1 MRLIRSATLFGAG
14 YLLGARAGTDRYD
27 QIVATARRVA
37 ARPELQP
44 YLESLSNHLPPP
56 SSAAPPDAGD
66 TARVTETVSSATDLP
81 VEAVPVEPVLVEAAP
96 VEAVPVEPVPVE
108 AVPVGSVPVAS
119 VPVEAV
125 PVEAVRVQVSRTGR
139 GSKRPRFPKR
149 SGA

>member
-56 SSAAPPDAGD
+56 SSAAAPVAGD
-66 TARVTETVSSATDLP
+66 IAPNIETISSATDLP
-81 VEAVPVEPVLVEAAP
+81 VEP
-96 VEAVPVEPVPVE
+96 VPVEPVPVE
-108 AVPVGSVPVAS
+108 PEPVQ
-119 VPVEAV
+119 
-125 PVEAVRVQVSRTGR
+125 AVRVQVSRAGR
-139 GSKRPRFPKR
+139 GNKRPRFGKR
-149 SGA
+149 NGA